1 MPADDDGTTI
11 LVRRLSRYLHDN
23 PLASDT
29 PEGIARWWL
38 QLEWVTN
45 DGTLAEALARLVTS
59 GYVEGVR
66 GPDGRIRYRR
76 SQTEGVDEGLAAL
89 AEPRP
94 PR

>member
-1 MPADDDGTTI
+1 MTADDETTI

-38 QLEWVTN
+38 QLEWATN
-45 DGTLAEALARLVTS
+45 EDTLAEALAHLVS
-59 GYVEGVR
+59 SRCVEGVR
-66 GPDGRIRYRR
+66 GPDGRVRYRR
-76 SQTEGVDEGLAAL
+76 SQAEGVGEGLAAL